1 MCVCVCVCVEQEVSA
16 TELQAAS
23 SYLLVPSSG
32 MVIGPVGAIG
42 EVPLAT
48 AYLVTANPKSDDET
62 TSPESR
68 YGAYTHTHAHT

>member
-1 MCVCVCVCVEQEVSA
+1 
-16 TELQAAS
+16 
-23 SYLLVPSSG
+23 

-68 YGAYTHTHAHT
+68 YGAYTPHARTPTHETAHETACTGAYTHTHMRLISHMC